1 MSWTCPIG
9 PDAAD
14 RPVALVDPSDPT
26 AVLAALSDLSRD
38 HYGGAALRPV
48 AILTTHKHWD
58 HAAGNVPLREKFG
71 RSLRVYGG
79 EVDAVSGCTH
89 PLRDGDE
96 VRVGSLRVV
105 ALSAPGHTAGSTAF
119 LVRGSP
125 SALFGGDVLFCGG
138 CGAPFEGCADDM
150 VSTFAK
156 LWRSCP
162 PETLLFPGHEYTLS
176 ILPQY
181 VTGALPGADTPD
193 VYAKLCA
200 AIYRA
205 RELRAQAP
213 PCPTAPLALADELSL
228 NEKFAPL
235 RHAAEALVQA
245 WRLHRALEAATAGI
259 EAIQASAEEAAGSR
273 GSSPKVSEGAQAQ
286 SDGAADDLGDARPT
300 LSMLCQP
307 CEQEPVADRYGGA
320 GGGGADDGGGGGGG
334 VAAFSWE
341 AARGGSS
348 GPAGLTGLGA
358 TAIERGLMLVPRA
371 RLRKLASAMRRGEE
385 PRSLMLLL
393 EAVLR
398 SPLEGG
404 ILGLAD
410 ATAAA
415 ASDAS
420 DASGPTAPHRMEELV
435 NITTRETSAA
445 FELLG
450 CLPGQMRAKTLL
462 RAVSCPHVTST
473 PLSATEAA
481 ALLSVV
487 GVDPRGLISAARFEA
502 RLGVLPPP
510 PEPVTPGLCERTCG
524 RCCPMMTA
532 RVLRSGAGFRQLAAL
547 GKKNK
552 SSKSETAPMI
562 APV

>member
-1 MSWTCPIG
+1 
-9 PDAAD
+9 
-14 RPVALVDPSDPT
+14 
-26 AVLAALSDLSRD
+26 
-38 HYGGAALRPV
+38 
-48 AILTTHKHWD
+48 
-58 HAAGNVPLREKFG
+58 
-71 RSLRVYGG
+71 
-79 EVDAVSGCTH
+79 
-89 PLRDGDE
+89 
-96 VRVGSLRVV
+96 
-105 ALSAPGHTAGSTAF
+105 
-119 LVRGSP
+119 
-125 SALFGGDVLFCGG
+125 
-138 CGAPFEGCADDM
+138 
-150 VSTFAK
+150 
-156 LWRSCP
+156 
-162 PETLLFPGHEYTLS
+162 
-176 ILPQY
+176 
-181 VTGALPGADTPD
+181 
-193 VYAKLCA
+193 
-200 AIYRA
+200 
-205 RELRAQAP
+205 
-213 PCPTAPLALADELSL
+213 
-228 NEKFAPL
+228 
-235 RHAAEALVQA
+235 
-245 WRLHRALEAATAGI
+245 
-259 EAIQASAEEAAGSR
+259 
-273 GSSPKVSEGAQAQ
+273 
-286 SDGAADDLGDARPT
+286 
-300 LSMLCQP
+300 
-307 CEQEPVADRYGGA
+307 
-320 GGGGADDGGGGGGG
+320 
-334 VAAFSWE
+334 
-341 AARGGSS
+341 
-348 GPAGLTGLGA
+348 
-358 TAIERGLMLVPRA
+358 
-371 RLRKLASAMRRGEE
+371 
-385 PRSLMLLL
+385 MLLL